1 MSQKNFNAFA
11 GFIFLVVLIVHLLRV
26 LNGWAVSIDEFEMPM
41 WASWVAIV
49 LAGCLAYH
57 GLRKK

>member
-41 WASWVAIV
+41 WASWLGIII
-49 LAGCLAYH
+49 AGCLAYH